1 VASSSSAAV
10 AAPRPASGRGVP
22 SGNARLRRRLRSAAP
37 LLVLIG
43 LCLLIGLANPYFFH
57 VSNLVRIANSSA
69 IPAVLMCGE
78 TFVILLGSIDLSI
91 EGVVAVGATVV
102 SLLVRN
108 DVTSLDLG
116 LWALLLAVF
125 AGLAIGALS
134 GVLHVGLRIPSF
146 MVTLGIWFASA
157 GLANFVLGGGTVR
170 ILDPSV
176 RLLALAR
183 LGGLP
188 LMVWIAL
195 AVVAVAWV
203 IQRYTRLG
211 RYVYAIGGGEDVAA
225 LSGIPIRRVKV
236 IIFAL
241 GGAFYALGGAL
252 AASQLGQGNAVMGI
266 GRLFPTITAVVVGG
280 TSLVG
285 GEGSVP
291 QSLIGVVIVAVLNN
305 GMVLLGFSPYVQ
317 QAVQGLLIIAA
328 VAISVDRSRMIV
340 R

>member
-1 VASSSSAAV
+1 
-10 AAPRPASGRGVP
+10 
-22 SGNARLRRRLRSAAP
+22 
-37 LLVLIG
+37 
-43 LCLLIGLANPYFFH
+43 
-57 VSNLVRIANSSA
+57 
-69 IPAVLMCGE
+69 MCGE

-203 IQRYTRLG
+203 IQHYTRLG

>member
-1 VASSSSAAV
+1 
-10 AAPRPASGRGVP
+10 VP
-22 SGNARLRRRLRSAAP
+22 SGNARLRRRLRAAAP

-43 LCLLIGLANPYFFH
+43 LCLLIGAANPYFFH
-57 VSNLVRIANSSA
+57 AANLVRIANSSA

-108 DVTSLDLG
+108 DVTGLDFG
-116 LWALLLAVF
+116 LWALLLAVLV
-125 AGLAIGALS
+125 GLGIGALS

-146 MVTLGIWFASA
+146 MVTLGVWFAA
-157 GLANFVLGGGTVR
+157 GGLANFVLGGGTVR
-170 ILDPSV
+170 ILDPNV
-176 RLLALAR
+176 RLLALGRFA
-183 LGGLP
+183 GLP
-188 LMVWIAL
+188 LMVWVAL
-195 AVVAVAWV
+195 AVAALAWV
-203 IQRYTRLG
+203 IQRYTRYG

-225 LSGIPIRRVKV
+225 LSGIPIRRVKIV
-236 IIFAL
+236 IFAL

-252 AASQLGQGNAVMGI
+252 AASQLGQGNAVMGV

-285 GEGSVP
+285 GEGGVA
-291 QSLIGVVIVAVLNN
+291 QSLIGVLIVAVLGN

-328 VAISVDRSRMIV
+328 VAISVDRARMIV
-340 R
+340 K

>member
-1 VASSSSAAV
+1 
-10 AAPRPASGRGVP
+10 
-22 SGNARLRRRLRSAAP
+22 
-37 LLVLIG
+37 
-43 LCLLIGLANPYFFH
+43 
-57 VSNLVRIANSSA
+57 
-69 IPAVLMCGE
+69 
-78 TFVILLGSIDLSI
+78 
-91 EGVVAVGATVV
+91 
-102 SLLVRN
+102 
-108 DVTSLDLG
+108 
-116 LWALLLAVF
+116 
-125 AGLAIGALS
+125 
-134 GVLHVGLRIPSF
+134 